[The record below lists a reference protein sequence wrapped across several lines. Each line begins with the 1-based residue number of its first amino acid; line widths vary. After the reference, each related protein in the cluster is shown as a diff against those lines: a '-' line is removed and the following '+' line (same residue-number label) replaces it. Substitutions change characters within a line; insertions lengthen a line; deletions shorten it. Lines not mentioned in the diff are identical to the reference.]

1 MYPKKIAAA
10 IPPLA
15 ALIPPVKAPIIPF
28 EDTSDTILTC
38 LDCYVKDKPFSQKWT
53 SPKTLLP
60 LQTGRDTG
68 YGFMELAKEIQ
79 KNAGC

>member
-28 EDTSDTILTC
+28 EDTSDTTPF
-38 LDCYVKDKPFSQKWT
+38 DKRF
-53 SPKTLLP
+53 PKPVRGTVAP
-60 LQTGRDTG
+60 QP
-68 YGFMELAKEIQ
+68 AKSI
-79 KNAGC
+79 KYL